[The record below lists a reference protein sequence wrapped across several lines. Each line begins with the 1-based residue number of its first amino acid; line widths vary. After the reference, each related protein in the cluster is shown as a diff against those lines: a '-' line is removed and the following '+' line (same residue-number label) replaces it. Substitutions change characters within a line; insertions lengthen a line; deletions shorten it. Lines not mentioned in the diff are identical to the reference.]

1 MYLEFLCNGDK
12 DMIVAFHTLGCK
24 VNQYETQA
32 MRRQLEHAG
41 YQTTEFAPDET
52 QADVLVINSC
62 TVTGESD
69 RKLRQFLRRCRRAL
83 PHAVIVLCGC
93 MPQAYPDQAA
103 ALPEVDIVLGNAV
116 RSDLLPKLE
125 EYFAEKKPIS
135 CVPPH
140 GAVYEPLDIDAFQG
154 RTRAFVKIQDGCNR
168 FCSYCIIPYARGRVR
183 SRRPEDITAE
193 LARLAANGYK
203 EVVLVGINLTAYGQD
218 LGLTIADAVDAACAV
233 DGLERVRLGSLEP
246 DFITDE
252 VIARMKAQPKL
263 CPQFHLAL
271 QSGCDATLK
280 RMNRHYTTAE
290 YADLCQRLR
299 HHFPDCAITTDVMVG
314 FPGESAEAF
323 EQSCR
328 FVESI
333 QFARVHIFAYSR
345 RRGTNADRM
354 PHQVDNAEKARR
366 SKAMQ
371 EICNRS
377 AAAYASRYVG
387 KTVSVL
393 LETPCSDHRIDG
405 HTDTYL
411 TVMVKTDKPEGALI
425 HAEIQDC
432 KGDTLYGVEAT

>member
-1 MYLEFLCNGDK
+1 ML
-12 DMIVAFHTLGCK
+12 VAFHTLGCK

-32 MRRQLEHAG
+32 MRRQLESAG
-41 YQTTEFAPDET
+41 YETTEFLPEQT
-52 QADVLVINSC
+52 MADVLVINSC

-69 RKLRQFLRRCRRAL
+69 RKLRQFLRRCRRTL
-83 PHAVIVLCGC
+83 PKAVIVLCGC
-93 MPQAYPDQAA
+93 MSQAYPDVAA
-103 ALPEVDIVLGNAV
+103 SFPEVDIVLGNAV

-125 EYFAEKKPIS
+125 EYRVEKQPIY

-140 GAVYEPLDIDAFQG
+140 STQYEPLEIDAFQG

-183 SRRPEDITAE
+183 SRQPADITAE
-193 LARLAANGYK
+193 LTRLAANGYK

-233 DGLERVRLGSLEP
+233 EGLERVRLGSLEP
-246 DFITDE
+246 DFITNE

-290 YADLCQRLR
+290 YADLCARLR
-299 HHFPDCAITTDVMVG
+299 HHFPDCALTTDVMVG
-314 FPGESAEAF
+314 FPGETPEEF
-323 EQSCR
+323 EESCR

-333 QFARVHIFAYSR
+333 GFARVHIFAYSR
-345 RRGTNADRM
+345 RPGTNADRL
-354 PHQVDNAEKARR
+354 PNQIDNNEKSRR
-366 SKAMQ
+366 SKRMQ
-371 EICNRS
+371 SICRRN
-377 AAAYASRYVG
+377 AEEYASRYVG
-387 KTVSVL
+387 RTVSVL
-393 LETPCSDHRIDG
+393 LETPHPDDTIDG

-411 TVMVKTDKPEGALI
+411 TVMVKTDKPEGTLLPVKI
-425 HAEIQDC
+425 TSC
-432 KGDTLYGVEAT
+432 KGDLLYGEEI